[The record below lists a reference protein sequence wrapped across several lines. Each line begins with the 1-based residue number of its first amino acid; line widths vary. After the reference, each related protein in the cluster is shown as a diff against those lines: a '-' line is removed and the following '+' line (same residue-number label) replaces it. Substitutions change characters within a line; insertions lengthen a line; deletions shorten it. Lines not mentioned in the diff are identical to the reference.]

1 MPRSRRVPKNSII
14 KYEELKAAAG
24 GSGSGGS
31 GHGSG
36 SGQVIKFFRLGVPPP
51 MEDCA
56 GARPPEFQLPQPSGG
71 EKNLLGRIASLGLCV
86 VGLNLLYGYLHPLSR
101 IFILPLMVYF
111 MWTIWNRDGNSLFCD
126 REED

>member
-14 KYEELKAAAG
+14 EYEELKAAAG
-24 GSGSGGS
+24 GSGSG
-31 GHGSG
+31 
-36 SGQVIKFFRLGVPPP
+36 PPK
-51 MEDCA
+51 
-56 GARPPEFQLPQPSGG
+56 FQLPQPSRGQ
-71 EKNLLGRIASLGLCV
+71 KNLLGRIASLGLCG

-111 MWTIWNRDGNSLFCD
+111 TWTIWNRDGNSLFCD